1 VGLFC
6 FYKLV
11 YLSRMKFRQLKLIS
25 LIAIGI
31 LATACNDTPTETKP
45 VELVDIDA
53 TEKINEK
60 LLNTMRS
67 ISEQQLEQVEDAGKD
82 ALESLAESDRQALID
97 LTIDRSSE
105 AVLEGGDKMIKLLE
119 DINGVSE

>member
-1 VGLFC
+1 
-6 FYKLV
+6 
-11 YLSRMKFRQLKLIS
+11 MKFRRLKLIS

-31 LATACNDTPTETKP
+31 LATACNDTSTETKP
-45 VELVDIDA
+45 VELVDIEA

-60 LLNTMRS
+60 LLNSMRS

-97 LTIDRSSE
+97 LTIDQSSE